1 MSDEFGKWPSHFQK
15 PGEEEE
21 DHALVTPGDD
31 YTLRTYSYTPK
42 REELM
47 MRRPTISERMYTDA
61 RALSDAELRRHY
73 SISTSNGDTCGECF
87 CCICGKVLA
96 ERNER

>member
-1 MSDEFGKWPSHFQK
+1 MADEFGKWPSRFQK

-21 DHALVTPGDD
+21 DH
-31 YTLRTYSYTPK
+31 TLRTYSYTPK

-47 MRRPTISERMYTDA
+47 MRRPTIRERMYTDA